1 MCNELRDPSHQ
12 TSDSPTLQRRSALPH
27 RGIAMGAREAGGAVR
42 WRLAPAG
49 AAAFADD
56 DSHSGWAQIG

>member
-42 WRLAPAG
+42 WRLAPRGLPHLQMMTATAAG
-49 AAAFADD
+49 RK
-56 DSHSGWAQIG
+56 